1 MANIAVQKENGG
13 KPAPAAP
20 VREWDPF
27 RVMREMMRWD
37 PFSEMLPIAGGE
49 AAFAPAFEVK
59 ETKEAFVFKADL
71 PGIQEKDLDVKLT
84 QNRLSITGKREQEKS
99 EKGDTFYTYER
110 SYGSFTRAFT
120 LPEGVEGNKIKA
132 ELKEGVLTLTVPKRP
147 EHQPKKISVSAG

>member
-13 KPAPAAP
+13 KPVPAAP
-20 VREWDPF
+20 AREWDPF

-37 PFSEMLPIAGGE
+37 PFSEMLPLTTGE

-84 QNRLSITGKREQEKS
+84 QNRLSISGKREQEKS

-110 SYGSFTRAFT
+110 SYGSFTRGFT
-120 LPEGVEGNKIKA
+120 LPEGVDGEKVKA

-147 EHQPKKISVSAG
+147 ENQPKKISVSAG